1 MANHS
6 EISDRK
12 EIMSIFNIPDSLLKA
27 VNSVILK
34 EHQMTPNEV
43 SFADRHYQG
52 EIQRHKEATK
62 QISGNLF
69 PAEQDRI
76 VIPLENGQHPTKTA
90 VEDHLHSN
98 GFHSTDY
105 RAGLTKDKYNRD
117 VTIGKAL
124 TRTGASK
131 NLIDQF
137 AVHQKTIAEQP
148 DTTSHL
154 QVVISKH
161 PHDVIGMSQGTDWG
175 LRPDEISKRDTY
187 PTQSCMRFGTEQHNV
202 YIPFEL
208 NAGTHVAWL
217 THKGDNEA
225 KEPLARITLR
235 PFEKSNSD
243 DVITKYRMTIPK
255 RRVNWILDSHQDLID
270 SGVKMSTKLNEGDP
284 VSKKIEDV
292 LRHEHQTILNTEHN
306 EIEPHLRE
314 KVKDIKYSHES
325 DRYHHLYLDIPTG
338 MSSKEAFDYM
348 RTIRSYSIPANG
360 LEEDF
365 DNPHEIKST
374 HSEDAPNTILIPSN
388 KIYGKQVDSFKST
401 VKNWSKKS
409 FNAPSGV
416 LYKARKDIYMDG
428 DPRQVTY

>member
-1 MANHS
+1 
-6 EISDRK
+6 
-12 EIMSIFNIPDSLLKA
+12 MSIFNIPKPLLEA

-34 EHQMTPNEV
+34 EHQMTPSEV
-43 SFADRHYQG
+43 SFADRHYQA

-62 QISGNLF
+62 QISGHLF
-69 PAEQDRI
+69 PTGQDRI
-76 VIPLENGQHPTKTA
+76 VIPLENEQHPVKTA

-131 NLIDQF
+131 DLINQF

-175 LRPDEISKRDTY
+175 LRPGETPRGNSH
-187 PTQSCMRFGTEQHNV
+187 PNQSCMRFGTEQHDV
-202 YIPFEL
+202 YMPFEL
-208 NAGTHVAWL
+208 DAGTHVAWL

-225 KEPLARITLR
+225 KEPISRITLR
-235 PFEKSNSD
+235 PFEKSD
-243 DVITKYRMTIPK
+243 DDEIITKFRVTLPK
-255 RRVNWILDSHQDLID
+255 RRTEWILDKHQDLID
-270 SGVKMSTKLNEGDP
+270 YGEKTPTKLSESDP

-292 LRHEHQTILNTEHN
+292 LRHEHQELLNTEHVD
-306 EIEPHLRE
+306 IEPHLIG
-314 KVKDIKYSHES
+314 KVKDIKYSHEGS
-325 DRYHHLYLDIPTG
+325 GRYHHLYLDIPSG
-338 MSSKEAFDYM
+338 ISKKEAHSYL
-348 RTIRSYSIPANG
+348 RSIVSNSIYASTMD
-360 LEEDF
+360 EDL
-365 DNPHEIKST
+365 DTPHEIKT
-374 HSEDAPNTILIPSN
+374 QDTRNAPNNILIPSN
-388 KIYGKQVDSFKST
+388 KIYGKQVDAFKST
-401 VKNWSKKS
+401 VNNWTKKS
-409 FNAPSGV
+409 FNPSSGV

>member
-1 MANHS
+1 
-6 EISDRK
+6 
-12 EIMSIFNIPDSLLKA
+12 MSIFNIPQSLLEA
-27 VNSVILK
+27 INTVILK
-34 EHQMTPNEV
+34 EHEMTKREVAFVDNNYENEI
-43 SFADRHYQG
+43 SNHR
-52 EIQRHKEATK
+52 EATK
-62 QISGNLF
+62 KISGHIF
-69 PAEQDRI
+69 PEDQDRI
-76 VIPLENGQHPTKTA
+76 VIPLETQEHPVKTA
-90 VEDHLHSN
+90 VESHLHSN

-117 VTIGKAL
+117 VSIGKAL
-124 TRTGASK
+124 TRTGADKS
-131 NLIDQF
+131 LIDKF
-137 AVHQKTIAEQP
+137 AIHQKTIAQQP

-175 LRPDEISKRDTY
+175 LRPGENPKGDTK

-202 YIPFEL
+202 YMPFEL

-217 THKGDNEA
+217 THIGDNEA

-255 RRVNWILDSHQDLID
+255 RRVDWILDIHQDLID
-270 SGVKMSTKLNEGDP
+270 SGVKMPTKLNEGDP

-338 MSSKEAFDYM
+338 MSSKEALDYM
-348 RTIRSYSIPANG
+348 RTLRSYSIPASG

-365 DNPHEIKST
+365 DNPHETKST
-374 HSEDAPNTILIPSN
+374 NSEDAPNTILIPSN
-388 KIYGKQVDSFKST
+388 KIYGKQVDAFKST
-401 VKNWSKKS
+401 VKNWSKKL

-416 LYKARKDIYMDG
+416 LYKASKDIYMDG
-428 DPRQVTY
+428 DPRQVTM